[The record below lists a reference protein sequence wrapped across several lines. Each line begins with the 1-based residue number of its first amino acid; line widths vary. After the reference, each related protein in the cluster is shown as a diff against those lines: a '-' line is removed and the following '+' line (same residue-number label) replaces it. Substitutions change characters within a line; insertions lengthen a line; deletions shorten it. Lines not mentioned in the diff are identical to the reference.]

1 MTTSGVTTSSLT
13 AREIV
18 ESACEL
24 IGVKD
29 EGLSLGETDAAVGLK
44 HLNWMLK
51 GWQATGR
58 NLWLTADFTHT
69 WPAATATVTLDPGYL
84 RLENVF
90 IRVSGV
96 DRPLTMYSNSDYAAL
111 SNKSSAGTPIAYNV
125 NRTVSTLQVRLW
137 PVPTSDTALFADG
150 VRIIEDVTSLNQTLD
165 VPQEWTECVFY
176 GLAKRLRH
184 VFPGVNPQ
192 LADEVAAEA
201 DRQFAS
207 LSSFDEEG
215 ASLFFGPAGG

>member
-13 AREIV
+13 AREVV

-51 GWQATGR
+51 GWQATGGK
-58 NLWLTADFTHT
+58 LWLTSDFTYT
-69 WPAATATVTLDPGYL
+69 WPAATASVSLDPGYL
-84 RLENVF
+84 RLENAF

-96 DRPLTMYSNSDYAAL
+96 DRPLTLYSNSDYAAL
-111 SNKSSAGTPIAYNV
+111 SNKSSAGTPVAYNV

-137 PVPTSDTALFADG
+137 PVPAVNTALYADG
-150 VRIIEDVTSLNQTLD
+150 VRIIEDVTNLNQALD

-184 VFPGVNPQ
+184 IFPGVNPQ

-201 DRQFAS
+201 DRLFAS
-207 LSSFDEEG
+207 LSSFGEEDG
-215 ASLFFGPAGG
+215 SLFFGPAEG